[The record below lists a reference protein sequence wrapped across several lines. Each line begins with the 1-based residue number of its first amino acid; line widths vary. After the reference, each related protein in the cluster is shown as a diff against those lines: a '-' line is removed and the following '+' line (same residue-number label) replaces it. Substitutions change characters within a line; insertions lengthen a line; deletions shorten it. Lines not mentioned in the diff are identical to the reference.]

1 MIRFGYVFLSE
12 RVLGVGVPA
21 MLAVAMVVLPSCY
34 WGVYVRFVG
43 GGGGERDRIVGYGV
57 EGDGDGGLYTEEEEE
72 REGLFVDHLR
82 NKDGGWSPT
91 AAAVEDTA
99 ATATDNTTTPSSS
112 ATQIHRTPSHRSFRR
127 PVDLARLAGC
137 HPSGVLCEIISEEHP
152 TEMARLPDSRG
163 CTGRKDY
170 DEYCG
175 YRAV

>member
-1 MIRFGYVFLSE
+1 MIGFGYVFLSE
-12 RVLGVGVPA
+12 RVLGVGVPV

-57 EGDGDGGLYTEEEEE
+57 EGDGDGGSYTEEEEE

-99 ATATDNTTTPSSS
+99 ATVTDHNPITRQ
-112 ATQIHRTPSHRSFRR
+112 QIHQPHRS
-127 PVDLARLAGC
+127 P
-137 HPSGVLCEIISEEHP
+137 
-152 TEMARLPDSRG
+152 
-163 CTGRKDY
+163 
-170 DEYCG
+170 
-175 YRAV
+175 